1 MQNELAPEIAADDQ
15 SLDGL
20 TSPRSRRLLL
30 VTILGIVL
38 LGLAGLNLLR
48 GTWYLPTN
56 VPSTGSFGAGPISD
70 FFSVGQTILA
80 PSESISRFDL
90 SIARSG
96 PDDARVLIEIVDYD
110 SGESLRS
117 GRAELESGRYWYSFQ
132 FPVIQ
137 QSGPEQR
144 LYFRVRADPE
154 QPVFDGDGVVVF
166 YDRRDGVR
174 SGFMLERDEPAGA
187 DWDLALRTYRQGPV
201 RDVVGQIFN
210 RTANSPGQFAVAAA
224 AAFVATAG
232 LGRLLFSQI
241 RHDGGPVLTA
251 ALIGLVVLLAI
262 LIFPDKWIDPA
273 TITIPVSL
281 T

>member
-1 MQNELAPEIAADDQ
+1 MQNDLTPEIAADEP
-15 SLDGL
+15 SFDGL
-20 TSPRSRRLLL
+20 TSLRPRRLLL
-30 VTILGIVL
+30 ATILGIVL

-48 GTWYLPTN
+48 TTWHLPTN

-70 FFSVGQTILA
+70 FFSVGQTMLP
-80 PSESISRFDL
+80 PSESMSRFDL

-96 PDDARVLIEIVDYD
+96 SDEARILVEIIDYD

-117 GRAELESGRYWYSFQ
+117 GRAELKSGRYWYSFQ
-132 FPVIQ
+132 FPVIR
-137 QSGPEQR
+137 QSGSEQR

-187 DWDLALRTYRQGPV
+187 GWDLAIRTYRQVPV
-201 RDVVGQIFN
+201 RDVAGRIFN
-210 RTANSPGQFAVAAA
+210 MTANSPGRFVVAA
-224 AAFVATAG
+224 
-232 LGRLLFSQI
+232 I
-241 RHDGGPVLTA
+241 A
-251 ALIGLVVLLAI
+251 ALIGAAGLGGLLVSQFRRDRGPLLTAVLIGFVVLLAI
-262 LIFPDKWIDPA
+262 LVFPDWWLDPS

-281 T
+281 S

>member
-1 MQNELAPEIAADDQ
+1 MRNEFVPAAAAETPAPKNRPLRQ
-15 SLDGL
+15 
-20 TSPRSRRLLL
+20 SRRLLFA
-30 VTILGIVL
+30 TILGIVL
-38 LGLAGLNLLR
+38 LGLAGLALLR
-48 GTWYLPTN
+48 STWYLPTN

-70 FFSVGQTILA
+70 FFSVGQTLL
-80 PSESISRFDL
+80 PPGESISRFDL

-96 PDDARVLIEIVDYD
+96 PDDVRVLIEILDYD

-117 GRAELESGRYWYSFQ
+117 GRAELKTGRHWYSFE

-137 QSGPEQR
+137 QSDPERR

-166 YDRRDGVR
+166 YDRADGVR

-187 DWDLALRTYRQGPV
+187 GWDLAIRTYRQVPV
-201 RDVVGQIFN
+201 RAVAGRIFN
-210 RTANSPGQFAVAAA
+210 MTGNSPGRFVVAAI
-224 AAFVATAG
+224 AG
-232 LGRLLFSQI
+232 LVGAAWLGGLLVSQF
-241 RHDGGPVLTA
+241 RHDRGPLLAA
-251 ALIGLVVLLAI
+251 ALIGFVVLLAI
-262 LIFPDKWIDPA
+262 LMFPDKWLDPS